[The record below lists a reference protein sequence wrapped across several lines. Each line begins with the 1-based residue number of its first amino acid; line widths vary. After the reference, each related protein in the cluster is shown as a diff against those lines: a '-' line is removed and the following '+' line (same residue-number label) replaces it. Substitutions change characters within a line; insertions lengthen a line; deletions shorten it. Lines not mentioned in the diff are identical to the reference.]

1 MDKLEQQY
9 DYIVEKFGKNKIV
22 KRAEWLYKLV
32 EDYLQSN
39 ELEGKVGI
47 SRDILKYVLVDYFV
61 DIDRLK
67 EFAHIDKVNDS
78 KIYAYTA
85 YWLLRHKPLQVLQLD
100 NALDLTFVNENFVA
114 HLLRSFL
121 FSNPDDT
128 PILDNK
134 REDVD
139 LFVSTLLYYFKYRE
153 YSAQSIELAI
163 LAFNAGRGYQYS
175 VDFDY
180 EA

>member
-1 MDKLEQQY
+1 MDKIEQQY
-9 DYIVEKFGKNKIV
+9 EYIVEKFGKDKIL
-22 KRAEWLYKLV
+22 KRSEWLYKLV
-32 EDYLQSN
+32 EEYLQSN
-39 ELEGKVGI
+39 KLEGKVGI

-67 EFAHIDKVNDS
+67 EFAHIERVNDS

-100 NALDLTFVNENFVA
+100 NAFDLAFVNEEFVA

-121 FSNPDDT
+121 FSNPDDA

-175 VDFDY
+175 VDYDY